1 MKKIVLLIFFIPLF
15 LIASFKDT
23 LTTEEKNWLN
33 SRKVIL
39 IGAMDN
45 WAPINFVDYNNQASG
60 MGASI
65 VELLNDKFDNKL
77 EIVSGNWSSI
87 YEKTKNGQLDG
98 ILDITPKKERE
109 EFFYFTKPYLEIPHV
124 IVSKNTQKSFSS
136 IDELHGKTVALEE
149 NIGTIIDLKNN
160 YPNIN
165 IKTFKNTTLALD
177 AVSRG
182 LADAYIGN
190 RTVVNYKIK
199 EELINNIK
207 IDTIDASRKPSSLT
221 IGVSKEYPLFYS
233 ILQKAMNEISSEQ
246 WNEIKLK
253 WEDKSLEDNRN
264 LNLAVSFT
272 DEEKEWLKS
281 NPVIKYGGNPNYM
294 PYESFDEFGNHIGII
309 AQHLNLLEKNL
320 GIKFE
325 KVRTKN
331 IRETLDKVKKNEIDI
346 FSNYW
351 NVEEFKDT
359 HISIP
364 LDVKTPIVISG
375 KKGKHQDFIVSLS
388 QLKNEKIAIIKDF
401 FYLKEIYEQYPNLNY
416 IEVESATKALQ
427 GVSSGEYDLALC
439 SLPLATYTISSLG
452 LMNVEIIGKTDTFMQ
467 LSFFIKKDS
476 IIFKNILEKV
486 LANHFSTELYKIM
499 QKWET
504 VTKTPEMH
512 YKNVVQVFSFIFLGL
527 LLLVFWNYQL
537 KKQISIKTAELTK
550 LLGFFDEHVI
560 ASKTDLDGNIT
571 YVSDA
576 FCKVSGFSREF
587 LLGKNHR
594 VIKHKDNNP
603 EIFKQMWETIVSG
616 KVWRGRIKNRTKSGG
631 YYWVDSVVEREHD
644 FHGKVV
650 GYISLRHD
658 VTAQVEL
665 EQLSENL
672 ENIVK
677 QRTIELYSLNRQQN
691 AIFNTVN
698 VGILVVKDRIVRES
712 NNKTCEIFGYEYDEL
727 INSSTR
733 MFYSYEKDFELA
745 TSQYDIV
752 EKGKITIWEQ
762 IFIKKDKSEFWARIT
777 MQAID
782 LNDLSKGV
790 VVTIDDITLEK
801 LALQEIQKARLLAE
815 ESTKLKSE
823 FLANMSHEIR
833 TPMNAIIGMCYL
845 TMQTSLDEKQK
856 GYLQKIDT
864 ASKNLL
870 GIINNILNFRT

>member
-23 LTTEEKNWLN
+23 LTSEEKNWLS

-60 MGASI
+60 MGASMI
-65 VELLNDKFDNKL
+65 ELLNNKLDNKL
-77 EIVSGNWSSI
+77 EIVSGNWTTI

-109 EFFYFTKPYLEIPHV
+109 DYFYFTKPYLEIPHV

-136 IDELHGKTVALEE
+136 IDELNGKTVALEE

-160 YPNIN
+160 YPNIK

-207 IDTIDASRKPSSLT
+207 IDTIDTSRKPSSLT

-233 ILQKAMNEISSEQ
+233 ILQKAINEISSEQ

-264 LNLAVSFT
+264 LNLVVSFT

-325 KVRTKN
+325 KIRTKN

-375 KKGKHQDFIVSLS
+375 K
-388 QLKNEKIAIIKDF
+388 
-401 FYLKEIYEQYPNLNY
+401 
-416 IEVESATKALQ
+416 
-427 GVSSGEYDLALC
+427 
-439 SLPLATYTISSLG
+439 
-452 LMNVEIIGKTDTFMQ
+452 
-467 LSFFIKKDS
+467 
-476 IIFKNILEKV
+476 
-486 LANHFSTELYKIM
+486 
-499 QKWET
+499 
-504 VTKTPEMH
+504 
-512 YKNVVQVFSFIFLGL
+512 
-527 LLLVFWNYQL
+527 
-537 KKQISIKTAELTK
+537 
-550 LLGFFDEHVI
+550 
-560 ASKTDLDGNIT
+560 
-571 YVSDA
+571 
-576 FCKVSGFSREF
+576 
-587 LLGKNHR
+587 
-594 VIKHKDNNP
+594 
-603 EIFKQMWETIVSG
+603 
-616 KVWRGRIKNRTKSGG
+616 
-631 YYWVDSVVEREHD
+631 
-644 FHGKVV
+644 
-650 GYISLRHD
+650 
-658 VTAQVEL
+658 
-665 EQLSENL
+665 
-672 ENIVK
+672 
-677 QRTIELYSLNRQQN
+677 
-691 AIFNTVN
+691 
-698 VGILVVKDRIVRES
+698 
-712 NNKTCEIFGYEYDEL
+712 
-727 INSSTR
+727 
-733 MFYSYEKDFELA
+733 
-745 TSQYDIV
+745 
-752 EKGKITIWEQ
+752 
-762 IFIKKDKSEFWARIT
+762 
-777 MQAID
+777 
-782 LNDLSKGV
+782 
-790 VVTIDDITLEK
+790 
-801 LALQEIQKARLLAE
+801 
-815 ESTKLKSE
+815 
-823 FLANMSHEIR
+823 
-833 TPMNAIIGMCYL
+833 
-845 TMQTSLDEKQK
+845 
-856 GYLQKIDT
+856 
-864 ASKNLL
+864 
-870 GIINNILNFRT
+870 